1 MSARSFR
8 SVGWVA
14 GVAATALGCYMVN
27 LKVAS
32 ERAALEDVETRIVLA
47 ERDIRLLQTEIGTR
61 GRLAQLEKWNVKVLA
76 LSAPAANQFM
86 DGSFQLATLVAP
98 QKVLD
103 PTAPVVLASAPAPA
117 HQPVLASDG
126 AVASPSAQSSPA
138 GMLHTASLKRELPAA
153 AMPRRVAPAPKPVP
167 EKSKLAQAAAER
179 PTPARRKVAPKVD
192 PLAPKPEAK
201 ATAPAKTGAA
211 ASKPKAV
218 ALTKPKAKV
227 ETKTAAAKPKREA
240 ESEAAAK
247 PKREAATKTAAT
259 SKPKSKEAPAKR

>member
-14 GVAATALGCYMVN
+14 GIAATALGCYMVN

-98 QKVLD
+98 KPVLD
-103 PTAPVVLASAPAPA
+103 PAAPMVLASADVPERRPVLDSDGPQVAPAPTGSA
-117 HQPVLASDG
+117 ASL
-126 AVASPSAQSSPA
+126 
-138 GMLHTASLKRELPAA
+138 LHTASLKRQTVPAPFVAPPQPVAKRAQKPQPTAAAAKKTVAELPAKPVKSA
-153 AMPRRVAPAPKPVP
+153 AKPATKPASELPAKSGSKPVKTATKAKPPSPKPV
-167 EKSKLAQAAAER
+167 
-179 PTPARRKVAPKVD
+179 
-192 PLAPKPEAK
+192 
-201 ATAPAKTGAA
+201 
-211 ASKPKAV
+211 
-218 ALTKPKAKV
+218 
-227 ETKTAAAKPKREA
+227 KTAAAP
-240 ESEAAAK
+240 AK
-247 PKREAATKTAAT
+247 PVAKAKAKTQ
-259 SKPKSKEAPAKR
+259 EAPAKQ

>member
-86 DGSFQLATLVAP
+86 DGSFQLATLMAP

-103 PTAPVVLASAPAPA
+103 PSAPVVLASAPTPEREPVLSSDAAVAAPA
-117 HQPVLASDG
+117 AS
-126 AVASPSAQSSPA
+126 SNPAQL
-138 GMLHTASLKRELPAA
+138 LHTASLKRPPAVA
-153 AMPRRVAPAPKPVP
+153 TQPPARVAPAVKQAVETGKPVKVAKADKP
-167 EKSKLAQAAAER
+167 RPSAAAEK
-179 PTPARRKVAPKVD
+179 AIA
-192 PLAPKPEAK
+192 
-201 ATAPAKTGAA
+201 ATAKPVKVTAKQAMKPASEPTVKAG
-211 ASKPKAV
+211 SKPV
-218 ALTKPKAKV
+218 
-227 ETKTAAAKPKREA
+227 KTAAA
-240 ESEAAAK
+240 AK
-247 PKREAATKTAAT
+247 PSS
-259 SKPKSKEAPAKR
+259 SKPVKNAVAPAKPVAKAKAKTQEAQAKQ